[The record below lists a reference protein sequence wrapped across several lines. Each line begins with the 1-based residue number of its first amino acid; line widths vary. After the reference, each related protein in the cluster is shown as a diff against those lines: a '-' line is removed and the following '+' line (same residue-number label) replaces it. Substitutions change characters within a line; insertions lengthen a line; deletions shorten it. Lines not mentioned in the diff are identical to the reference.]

1 MAGFTVEIRPG
12 QQVVVKAVPAEILLP
27 DFGTRED
34 QRSAREEFERYL
46 RLKDE
51 QIGNLRGGKFEDTID
66 LAIDPATTHLVEIL
80 RQFKIPKQA
89 VYECAKKFW
98 QDMGMPT
105 RQAKQRSEALSDFLV
120 SQNLEGDK

>member
-27 DFGTRED
+27 DFGTCED
-34 QRSAREEFERYL
+34 QRPAREEFERYL
-46 RLKDE
+46 RLESE
-51 QIGNLRGGKFEDTID
+51 QIGNLRGGRFEDTTE

-80 RQFKIPKQA
+80 RQFRVSREVVCEWA
-89 VYECAKKFW
+89 NKFW

-105 RQAKQRSEALSDFLV
+105 RQAKQYSEAFSDFLV